1 MRRSDAR
8 GRVRQ
13 RHWRATVRAD
23 CSASRNGQ
31 RRGRTIATLN
41 QTCTEELTQR
51 SAAAR
56 MVRCGAVQTID
67 AAIARNGRDAGA
79 HALRGDVLCNL
90 ARHAECAAAYQA
102 ALKLDAQST
111 DALAG
116 LWHVREDLCEWDAR
130 EPLWARLVAATERAL
145 ATKTPSPISP
155 YHGRCNIRQ
164 QQQTTRCNI
173 RQQQQATRCNIRQQQ
188 HTTNMQH
195 HVTQR
200 AAHSA
205 NATWNH

>member
-1 MRRSDAR
+1 
-8 GRVRQ
+8 
-13 RHWRATVRAD
+13 
-23 CSASRNGQ
+23 
-31 RRGRTIATLN
+31 
-41 QTCTEELTQR
+41 
-51 SAAAR
+51 

-130 EPLWARLVAATERAL
+130 EPLWARLLAATERAL

-164 QQQTTRCNI
+164 QQQYNK
-173 RQQQQATRCNIRQQQ
+173 
-188 HTTNMQH
+188 TN
-195 HVTQR
+195 
-200 AAHSA
+200 AAP
-205 NATWNH
+205 T

>member
-1 MRRSDAR
+1 MRAN
-8 GRVRQ
+8 
-13 RHWRATVRAD
+13 
-23 CSASRNGQ
+23 CSASCNGQ
-31 RRGRTIATLN
+31 LRGRTIATKPHVHRRAHAA
-41 QTCTEELTQR
+41 QR

-130 EPLWARLVAATERAL
+130 EPLWARLLAATERAL

-164 QQQTTRCNI
+164 QQ
-173 RQQQQATRCNIRQQQ
+173 
-188 HTTNMQH
+188 HTTK
-195 HVTQR
+195 TC
-200 AAHSA
+200 S
-205 NATWNH
+205 TT

>member
-1 MRRSDAR
+1 
-8 GRVRQ
+8 
-13 RHWRATVRAD
+13 
-23 CSASRNGQ
+23 
-31 RRGRTIATLN
+31 
-41 QTCTEELTQR
+41 
-51 SAAAR
+51 

-90 ARHAECAAAYQA
+90 AQHAECAAAYQA

-130 EPLWARLVAATERAL
+130 EPLWARLLAATERAL

-155 YHGRCNIRQ
+155 YHGRCNL
-164 QQQTTRCNI
+164 
-173 RQQQQATRCNIRQQQ
+173 RQQQ
-188 HTTNMQH
+188 HTTK
-195 HVTQR
+195 TC
-200 AAHSA
+200 S
-205 NATWNH
+205 TT

>member
-1 MRRSDAR
+1 
-8 GRVRQ
+8 
-13 RHWRATVRAD
+13 
-23 CSASRNGQ
+23 
-31 RRGRTIATLN
+31 
-41 QTCTEELTQR
+41 
-51 SAAAR
+51 
-56 MVRCGAVQTID
+56 
-67 AAIARNGRDAGA
+67 
-79 HALRGDVLCNL
+79 VLCNL

-164 QQQTTRCNI
+164 QQH
-173 RQQQQATRCNIRQQQ
+173 ATRCNIRLGAAYNKHAAPRDTACSTQCECDVEPLTVADTS
-188 HTTNMQH
+188 HCANKPDS
-195 HVTQR
+195 HVTSVPSCQQSGTKR
-200 AAHSA
+200 LLLKGCTSLRKLSLHFS
-205 NATWNH
+205 